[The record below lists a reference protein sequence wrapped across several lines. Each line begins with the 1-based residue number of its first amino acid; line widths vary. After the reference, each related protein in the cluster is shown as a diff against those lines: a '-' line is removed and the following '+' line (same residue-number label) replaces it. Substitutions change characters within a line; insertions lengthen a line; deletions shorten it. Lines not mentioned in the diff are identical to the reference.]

1 MHLVRRRTQ
10 QQPSTTKRTKN
21 GQRYWHGSKKPLP
34 ARSESQVLVSR
45 FPSPGTVIKI
55 DLTRSVLPFIVFSS
69 ESGSCCYCGGRRS
82 RIKKKKGKNGPV
94 HFFALFS
101 CPLDPMFCYLFILG
115 LCWSFTIH
123 GQPKWPA
130 ELQSPI
136 GATVKENTKGS
147 STSSDTYTL
156 SISEQK
162 KEGQESNKAMNVQ
175 SETLAAD
182 TRSNLMKPKK
192 KHGAAPFFVVCVC
205 VCVCVCVFVGPF
217 LIFLFLFVRTVN
229 GCCLHATRMQQRTQ

>member
-162 KEGQESNKAMNVQ
+162 KRRPGIKQ
-175 SETLAAD
+175 SDERAIGNIGGRHAIEPNETKKK
-182 TRSNLMKPKK
+182 TRSGSFLC
-192 KHGAAPFFVVCVC
+192 CVC
-205 VCVCVCVFVGPF
+205 VCVCVCVFVGPL